1 MQRRFALF
9 TASTLAVFLTA
20 GSAHAASIK
29 GKDLS
34 TVPDILRHAR
44 GLTGKEVSLE
54 LRKDSVL
61 RLHDSG
67 KNLQRCDSGYLDLRY
82 NIGNGDRDSSLGRI
96 PHFAVEDRVEDV
108 HAEINGMFL
117 KLAQTKFNGNKV
129 VIASSVGLS
138 EYRVDDFDL
147 HRLREFATNWLYE
160 LSFNTVSKND
170 GGG

>member
-1 MQRRFALF
+1 
-9 TASTLAVFLTA
+9 
-20 GSAHAASIK
+20 
-29 GKDLS
+29 
-34 TVPDILRHAR
+34 
-44 GLTGKEVSLE
+44 
-54 LRKDSVL
+54 
-61 RLHDSG
+61 
-67 KNLQRCDSGYLDLRY
+67 YLDLRY